1 MILTLV
7 ILVASLA
14 GLIVAAEF
22 VVRGSVALALKLHV
36 PPLLIGLTIVA
47 FGTSAP
53 ELLVSAQAAL
63 SGMPGLSLGN
73 IIGSNVANVFL
84 VLGVPAIIY
93 PIAANQPTIRRNT
106 SFMLAATGLFI
117 YFCWSGVLVFW
128 QGAVMF
134 GLIVIFLILAGLRV
148 ANGNGKDPNLQE
160 LNELS
165 EVGNLPDTSLM
176 IALLLIAGLI
186 GLPLSSHY
194 LVESASTVAGLFGV
208 SNAMIG
214 LSIVALGTSL
224 PELAT
229 TVAAA
234 IHKQSA
240 MAIGNVIGSNI
251 FNILAVMGVTAM
263 LTDVPIPDDFAPENL
278 WIMLGASLALA
289 GFVFTHKPI
298 GRLFGI
304 LFLIG
309 YIGFVFWNYTQS
321 QVS

>member
-1 MILTLV
+1 MIITFA
-7 ILVASLA
+7 ILVASLV

-22 VVRGSVALALKLHV
+22 VVRGSVALALRLHV

-63 SGMPGLSLGN
+63 SGMPGLSIGN

-106 SFMLAATGLFI
+106 SFMLGATLLFM
-117 YFCWSGVLVFW
+117 YFSWSGVLVFW
-128 QGAVMF
+128 QGALMF
-134 GLIVIFLILAGLRV
+134 GLIIIFLVLAGLRV
-148 ANGNGKDPNLQE
+148 ANGSSKDPNMQE
-160 LNELS
+160 LVELS
-165 EVGNLPDTSLM
+165 EVGNLPKTWIM
-176 IALLLIAGLI
+176 IAVLLIAGLI
-186 GLPLSSHY
+186 GLPLSSHF
-194 LVESASTVAGLFGV
+194 LINSASTVAGFFGV

-234 IHKQSA
+234 MHKQSA
-240 MAIGNVIGSNI
+240 MALGNVIGSNL

-263 LTDVPIPDDFAPENL
+263 LTDVPIPADFAPANF
-278 WIMLGASLALA
+278 WIMLGASLVLA
-289 GFVFTHKPI
+289 AFVFTHRSITRP
-298 GRLFGI
+298 FGI

-309 YIGFVFWNYTQS
+309 YIGFVVWNYTQS

>member
-1 MILTLV
+1 MIITLG
-7 ILVASLA
+7 ILLASLV

-22 VVRGSVALALKLHV
+22 VVRGSVALALRLHV

-53 ELLVSAQAAL
+53 ELLVSAEAAL

-106 SFMLAATGLFI
+106 SFMLAATVLFI
-117 YFCWSGVLVFW
+117 YFCWGGALVFW

-134 GLIVIFLILAGLRV
+134 GLIVVFLFLAGLRV
-148 ANGNGKDPNLQE
+148 ANGHAKDPNLRE
-160 LNELS
+160 LVELS
-165 EVGNLPDTSLM
+165 EVGNLPDTKVR
-176 IALLLIAGLI
+176 IAILLIVGLI
-186 GLPLSSHY
+186 GLPVSSHY
-194 LVESASTVAGLFGV
+194 LVESASAIANIFGV

-234 IHKQSA
+234 LHKQSA
-240 MAIGNVIGSNI
+240 MAIGNVIGSNL
-251 FNILAVMGVTAM
+251 FNILGVMGVTAM
-263 LTDVPIPDDFAPENL
+263 LTDVPVPGDFTNANF
-278 WIMLGASLALA
+278 WIMLGASFVLAA
-289 GFVFTHKPI
+289 FVFTHRSI
-298 GRLFGI
+298 GRISGVF
-304 LFLIG
+304 FLIA
-309 YIGFVFWNYTQS
+309 YIGFVVWNYTQS
-321 QVS
+321 QVT

>member
-1 MILTLV
+1 MIITLA
-7 ILVASLA
+7 ILVASLV

-22 VVRGSVALALKLHV
+22 VVRGSVALALRLHV

-63 SGMPGLSLGN
+63 NGMPGLSIGN

-93 PIAANQPTIRRNT
+93 PIAANQPTVRRNT
-106 SFMLAATGLFI
+106 SFMLGATLLFM
-117 YFCWSGVLVFW
+117 YFCWGGVLVFW
-128 QGAVMF
+128 QGALMF
-134 GLIVIFLILAGLRV
+134 GLIVVFLILAGLRV
-148 ANGNGKDPNLQE
+148 ANGKAKDPNMQE
-160 LNELS
+160 LIELS
-165 EVGNLPDTSLM
+165 EVGNLPTSKLM
-176 IALLLIAGLI
+176 IALLLMAGLI

-194 LVESASTVAGLFGV
+194 LIESASTVAALVGV

-234 IHKQSA
+234 MHKQSA
-240 MAIGNVIGSNI
+240 MAIGNVIGSNL

-263 LTDVPIPDDFAPENL
+263 LTDVRIPSDFAPANF

-289 GFVFTHKPI
+289 GFVFTHKSI

-304 LFLIG
+304 LFLVA